1 MSKTPKSAPLYW
13 VYLETRSKNVF
24 GSNGRAAKINMWTQ
38 ICGGFHY
45 YPAKTWRAY
54 VLLFIYLGIAVLQI
68 CSHTFWLWWS
78 ETCVLL
84 PTFKASCNERILF
97 HLTCVSI
104 QVDKSGWWVTSHV
117 LISSVLLLIVSK
129 SVLRLADMF
138 PWNSLLRLLL
148 LLICWCFLPQLSD
161 DLEPSCLEN
170 NKTDPPVVPYG
181 RLASHHVERTNKCI
195 GYWISWLNFWY

>member
-1 MSKTPKSAPLYW
+1 MWRLSLLPSKDMTSLCSP
-13 VYLETRSKNVF
+13 VF
-24 GSNGRAAKINMWTQ
+24 
-38 ICGGFHY
+38 
-45 YPAKTWRAY
+45 
-54 VLLFIYLGIAVLQI
+54 YLGIVVLQI

-104 QVDKSGWWVTSHV
+104 QVDKSGWWVTIHV
-117 LISSVLLLIVSK
+117 LISSVLLLIVCK